1 MTNSGSNWT
10 DAEWLLDVRQ
20 HYEDGYR
27 FGFSDGKLAVA
38 KELMLLIHGIAEE
51 EKTEISLAE
60 LSVFATA
67 VTALESDR
75 DVD

>member
-20 HYEDGYR
+20 HYEDGYL

-38 KELMLLIHGIAEE
+38 KELMLFIHSIAEE
-51 EKTEISLAE
+51 EKTDVSLTE
-60 LSVFATA
+60 LTSFATA

-75 DVD
+75 KVD

>member
-1 MTNSGSNWT
+1 MTSSGSNWT

-38 KELMLLIHGIAEE
+38 KELMLLIHGLAEE
-51 EKTEISLAE
+51 EKTEIPLAE
-60 LSVFATA
+60 LAVFATA

-75 DVD
+75 DND

>member
-1 MTNSGSNWT
+1 LTSNGSNWT

-38 KELMLLIHGIAEE
+38 KELMLLIHGLAEE
-51 EKTEISLAE
+51 EKTDISLAE
-60 LSVFATA
+60 LASFATA

-75 DVD
+75 NVD